1 MYRLAAQGLPPG
13 AFTAVLFLCGCEDS
27 EDVGDFEVQIDKWM
41 ELGML
46 HYRKNDFRQWT
57 KNHGLK

>member
-27 EDVGDFEVQIDKWM
+27 EDVGDFEVQIDK
-41 ELGML
+41 
-46 HYRKNDFRQWT
+46 
-57 KNHGLK
+57 